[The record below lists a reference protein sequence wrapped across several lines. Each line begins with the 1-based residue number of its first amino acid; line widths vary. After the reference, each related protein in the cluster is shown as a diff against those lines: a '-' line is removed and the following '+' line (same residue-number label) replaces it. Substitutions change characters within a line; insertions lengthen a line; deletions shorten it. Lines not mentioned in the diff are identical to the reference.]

1 MARSDFHQKVD
12 DFDMS
17 LGMVIASEPMFSR
30 PLPGSSLLHM
40 FPFEGHDDAGSWDAM
55 YSSPQGL
62 LEPETATLNSHNST
76 GSKNG
81 NANVAET
88 GG

>member
-1 MARSDFHQKVD
+1 MCLQVD

-40 FPFEGHDDAGSWDAM
+40 LPFEGHGTLYLDDNAHRRPRTD
-55 YSSPQGL
+55 
-62 LEPETATLNSHNST
+62 TA
-76 GSKNG
+76 
-81 NANVAET
+81 
-88 GG
+88 